1 MGFFTRLSN
10 GWSLAMESMRIVW
23 RNKKLMV
30 FPVISSICLI
40 LVLGSFAGGL
50 WAGGVADTL
59 FEDDAAT
66 TADATTADGTAAES
80 DASNDVLYYGILF
93 AFYFLAYFIIV
104 FFNMALIHCANH
116 AFNGADFSL
125 GTGIAF
131 SFSRVGAIISWA
143 LVAATV
149 GLVLRIIEDKS
160 DKIAAFIAGILG
172 MVWSLLTFF
181 VVPVIAYENL
191 GPIAAIKRS
200 GELFKRTWGERVGA
214 HFAFGWAG
222 LLMFLLI
229 ALPVGLLLW
238 LVDPIAGI
246 VGAVVCALI
255 IGALTTAAET
265 VFKAAVYQYAIGR
278 PVEAF
283 GEDRLARCFGPK

>member
-1 MGFFTRLSN
+1 MGFFARLSN

-23 RNKKLMV
+23 RNKKLMI

-50 WAGGVADTL
+50 WASGVADTL
-59 FEDDAAT
+59 FEDDSAT
-66 TADATTADGTAAES
+66 TADATASTAAES
-80 DASNDVLYYGILF
+80 DASNEVLYYVTLF

-125 GTGIAF
+125 GTGISF
-131 SFSRVGAIISWA
+131 SFSRLGAIISWA

-149 GLVLRIIEDKS
+149 GLILRMIEDKS
-160 DKIAAFIAGILG
+160 DKVAAFIAGILG

-222 LLMFLLI
+222 FLMFLFI
-229 ALPVGLLLW
+229 ALPVGFLLW

-246 VGAVVCALI
+246 IGAVFCALI
-255 IGALTTAAET
+255 IAALTTAAET

-283 GEDRLARCFGPK
+283 AEDRLASCFGPK